1 MLRAEYG
8 KSNSKIA
15 NSRKAIEMKY
25 VAMTLP
31 YYCHADALYADFT
44 ECRCAAYG
52 KWLIHAKIEA

>member
-1 MLRAEYG
+1 MGYG
-8 KSNSKIA
+8 KSYSKIA

-25 VAMTLP
+25 VAMPLP
-31 YYCHADALYADFT
+31 CYCHHDALYADFT